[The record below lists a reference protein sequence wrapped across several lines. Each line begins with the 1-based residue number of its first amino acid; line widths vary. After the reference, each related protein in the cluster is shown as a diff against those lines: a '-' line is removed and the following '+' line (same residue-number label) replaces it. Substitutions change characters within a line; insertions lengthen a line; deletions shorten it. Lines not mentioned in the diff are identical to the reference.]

1 MNITVKIINN
11 HEYDEGRDELMDISV
26 HYLAGVRQDDD
37 TWKLEYKCTS
47 SRFQIRYEEDSS
59 YLMNAFGEPSWN
71 EGILWKVASFD
82 NNDHPIDTPE
92 GAKKGLIG
100 LINTEFAPDYDD
112 MVNDP
117 AQVKF
122 IAVCAR

>member
-11 HEYDEGRDELMDISV
+11 HQYEQGHDELMDISV

-37 TWKLEYKCTS
+37 TWKLEYKYTS

-59 YLMNAFGEPSWN
+59 YLVNVFGGPSWN

-82 NNDHPIDTPE
+82 NDDDPIDTPE
-92 GAKKGLIG
+92 GAKNGLID
-100 LINTEFAPDYDD
+100 LINTEFVPDYDD

-122 IAVCAR
+122 IAACAR